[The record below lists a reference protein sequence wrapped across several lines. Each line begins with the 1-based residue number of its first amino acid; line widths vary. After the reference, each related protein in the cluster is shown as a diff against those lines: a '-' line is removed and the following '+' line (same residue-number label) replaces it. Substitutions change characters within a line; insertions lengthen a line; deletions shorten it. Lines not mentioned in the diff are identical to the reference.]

1 MFSKADNEC
10 RSVGGSIYFSLAWNI
25 FQAKFGA
32 INDPKGRVLMSLE
45 IPWPVGFTAMKCG
58 IHVIVPQDKS

>member
-32 INDPKGRVLMSLE
+32 INDP
-45 IPWPVGFTAMKCG
+45 
-58 IHVIVPQDKS
+58 